1 VPSVQAVCMP
11 FSACCRFATYISI
24 SKEYDG
30 QGRNAALTALG
41 ADPFVKLA
49 VIVDDDIDP
58 YNETQVMWAVATRV
72 RADKDVMIIPEAYT
86 CELDPTAYSIED
98 DTQNGALNAKW
109 IIDATKPV
117 ALPFQTLADVPEE
130 IWRNVDLNEFFP
142 SGVGGSAERSGD
154 VQPEPISA

>member
-1 VPSVQAVCMP
+1 MP
-11 FSACCRFATYISI
+11 FSACCRFATYVSI
-24 SKEYDG
+24 KKEYDG

-98 DTQNGALNAKW
+98 DTQERCAERQVDHRRHQAGRA
-109 IIDATKPV
+109 
-117 ALPFQTLADVPEE
+117 ALPDARRRAARRC
-130 IWRNVDLNEFFP
+130 WRETSSLGVLP
-142 SGVGGSAERSGD
+142 GMVGGAPRSTD
-154 VQPEPISA
+154 VQPEPLSVG